1 MTDNKNGDEKLYM
14 VNVYNSLGMT
24 YLTARNT
31 SEGATEF
38 LPVAFRSKKE
48 AEAKAKELEGSGRI
62 LEVVEILIK

>member
-14 VNVYNSLGMT
+14 ITVYNALGMT

-48 AEAKAKELEGSGRI
+48 AEEKS
-62 LEVVEILIK
+62 